1 MSPQEI
7 LNSFNESYLL
17 IQAIAQSREWQELAN
32 REDADPEMKSHI
44 GDVLHYLSEA
54 MGCVEQF
61 VEVGG
66 SQE

>member
-32 REDADPEMKSHI
+32 REDADHQMKSHI

-54 MGCVEQF
+54 MGCIEQF
-61 VEVGG
+61 VEAGV